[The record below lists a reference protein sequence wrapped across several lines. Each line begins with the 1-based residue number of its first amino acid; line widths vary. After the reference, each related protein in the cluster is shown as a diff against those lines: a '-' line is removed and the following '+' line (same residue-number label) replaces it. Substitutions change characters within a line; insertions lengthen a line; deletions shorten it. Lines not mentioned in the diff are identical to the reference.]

1 MADVKDNGAGKRE
14 IPQAGFGIFL
24 SGLAM
29 EAFIALG
36 DIENPFTKKKDA
48 NLDHAK
54 FIIDTLGMLKEKT
67 KNNLSK
73 EEEEA
78 LDTFLC
84 DLRLKYVNKTQAL
97 PKG

>member
-1 MADVKDNGAGKRE
+1 MADEHSGGAGKSDVPE
-14 IPQAGFGIFL
+14 ASFGIFL
-24 SGLAM
+24 SGLVM
-29 EAFIALG
+29 KAFIALG
-36 DIENPFTKKKDA
+36 DIENPFTKKKEA

-67 KNNLSK
+67 RNNLSK

-84 DLRLKYVNKTQAL
+84 DLRLKYVEKTQKG